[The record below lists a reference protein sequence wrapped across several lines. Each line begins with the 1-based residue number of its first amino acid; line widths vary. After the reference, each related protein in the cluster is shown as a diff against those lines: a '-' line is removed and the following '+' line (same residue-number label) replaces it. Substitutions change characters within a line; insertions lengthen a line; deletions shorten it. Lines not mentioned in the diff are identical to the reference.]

1 MRKRNLI
8 KSLALVMA
16 VSTGLAGIGTYPLNA
31 KADIVSGTEDVQQYV
46 IKLDAADTYE
56 KISEEYKTS
65 VIDESITKV
74 LKDENI
80 MVGEM
85 TEDEAAEL
93 ASNDGVETIEKDVFV
108 TGSTISNNVNDKEDV
123 FVGTDGENIHDISDM
138 EEDGS
143 FYIDGEPENT
153 DISEED
159 KKILNGH
166 WML

>member
-80 MVGEM
+80 MVVEM

-153 DISEED
+153 DINEED

>member
-1 MRKRNLI
+1 
-8 KSLALVMA
+8 
-16 VSTGLAGIGTYPLNA
+16 
-31 KADIVSGTEDVQQYV
+31 
-46 IKLDAADTYE
+46 
-56 KISEEYKTS
+56 
-65 VIDESITKV
+65 
-74 LKDENI
+74 
-80 MVGEM
+80 MVVEM